1 MKSLNMKRGKD
12 ALVPQ
17 RINRMD
23 VLSRGRTPRKSV
35 STGPDPVAVRVNDPS
50 PPTAGTLPS
59 TQAYRDLTIMI
70 ALAARRPQEQSWRPV
85 STDLEASEH
94 CRAPSPAWG
103 GLCLIS
109 SQGGCSPPNGM
120 GDFRQPRSSR
130 GCEASSFSGAR
141 LRVRVPLVSSQALT
155 PQQETCQGCN
165 SNFLLTAALTI
176 QS

>member
-23 VLSRGRTPRKSV
+23 VLSRGRTPWKSV

-70 ALAARRPQEQSWRPV
+70 ALAARRPQEQTWRPV
-85 STDLEASEH
+85 STAEH
-94 CRAPSPAWG
+94 
-103 GLCLIS
+103 
-109 SQGGCSPPNGM
+109 
-120 GDFRQPRSSR
+120 
-130 GCEASSFSGAR
+130 R
-141 LRVRVPLVSSQALT
+141 LQLGVAFV
-155 PQQETCQGCN
+155 
-165 SNFLLTAALTI
+165 
-176 QS
+176 